1 MNQKRSNDHTAFGS
15 PTGLT
20 EIQQITLRDILVK
33 GGLESYQVIDIFHM
47 LSTKRERVQLAFY
60 YRVQGMTY
68 QETGDLLG
76 VSHVAVQ
83 KMVKSGLS
91 DIHEYLFYGVVT
103 K

>member
-1 MNQKRSNDHTAFGS
+1 MKLHLNETQKN
-15 PTGLT
+15 
-20 EIQQITLRDILVK
+20 TLQDILVA
-33 GGLESYQVIDIFHM
+33 GNLSAEQVIDIFHM